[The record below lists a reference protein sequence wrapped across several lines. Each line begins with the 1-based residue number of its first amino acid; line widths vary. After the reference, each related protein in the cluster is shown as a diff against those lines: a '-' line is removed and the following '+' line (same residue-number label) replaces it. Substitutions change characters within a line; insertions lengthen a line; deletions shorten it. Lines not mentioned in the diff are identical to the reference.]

1 MCSALLRH
9 MVFWVCY
16 CTGCALDVYAV
27 LSGGDVRAHDVN
39 TFPQGLALAV
49 CAPLKFMSS
58 AVWRA
63 ATLRYQCHVHVLLA
77 SHQLEHAE
85 CWEDVI
91 DDVIKQFEAE
101 HQRRATYTICY
112 Y

>member
-1 MCSALLRH
+1 MLSTPSA
-9 MVFWVCY
+9 
-16 CTGCALDVYAV
+16 
-27 LSGGDVRAHDVN
+27 
-39 TFPQGLALAV
+39 QGLWLAV
-49 CAPLKFMSS
+49 CALLTFICA
-58 AVWRA
+58 AVWHA
-63 ATLRYQCHVHVLLA
+63 AMLPYQHHVRLA